1 MMDPETEE
9 AIENEIMIAS
19 TMYEEAITREEDQ
32 LYALSVNLPFSF
44 QLRVQFPLQGYP
56 GERFPSFIVTKGPN
70 AVLVSEFQAA
80 LTQEIKA
87 NIELGQ
93 GDVLL
98 LALPIAMALAED
110 FEHRRK
116 AEWTEKVREEGE
128 IEVALREEGERV
140 RQIEKNVPFY
150 QSSPIYDRKSK
161 FIAHLTRVSSTQ
173 EVHEAID
180 YLRSQ
185 KDIAAACHPS
195 IWAYR
200 YRDTSGR
207 LCADLDDDGETGA
220 SKRMMFL
227 LEQLEVE
234 GWLVVV
240 TRWFGGILLG
250 PDRFKHIMNV
260 TREVITQCPAIKI
273 RE

>member
-1 MMDPETEE
+1 MDSETEE
-9 AIENEIMIAS
+9 AIENEISIAI
-19 TMYEEAITREEDQ
+19 TMYEEAITREVNQ
-32 LYALSVNLPFSF
+32 PYALTVALPFSF
-44 QLRVQFPLQGYP
+44 QLRVEFPRQGYP
-56 GERFPSFIVTKGPN
+56 VERFPSFVVTNGPN
-70 AVLVSEFQAA
+70 AVLTSEFQSA
-80 LTQEIKA
+80 LTQELKS

-98 LALPIAMALAED
+98 LALPIAMQMAEE
-110 FEHRRK
+110 FEERRK
-116 AEWTEKVREEGE
+116 DQLTEKAREEE
-128 IEVALREEGERV
+128 EVEEALREGFERHH
-140 RQIEKNVPFY
+140 QMEKDVPFY
-150 QSSPIYDRKSK
+150 QSTPIYDRKSK
-161 FIAHLTRVSSTQ
+161 FIAHLTRVSSLH
-173 EVHEAID
+173 EVHEAIC

-185 KDIAAACHPS
+185 KEIAAACHPS

-200 YRDTSGR
+200 YRDSSGR

-273 RE
+273 R